1 MNKSTHST
9 PRAEARGM
17 LRVDTE
23 RRHLP
28 RFKNRGLAP
37 SNVSRNASVWLF
49 ILLFLGVNLTFC
61 LSAQAA
67 DRQTTQEQEKK
78 KDPPVQQSMGGVM
91 GGVIGGFI
99 EGTQGQDQGGVIG
112 GMTQKT
118 FDDDFLLEPRKI
130 VTFVIEHLLIKP
142 TETIHSLEKT
152 NLRTEFG
159 IGISYSFRMSTAA
172 KVEFGLKITPTI
184 SSVKGIDL
192 KIAVQRDG
200 QTVKEESVLAH
211 NLEPV
216 IVEIFQNEVDH
227 IKLAEKITPFIQT
240 VDPLPNYPKAVEKLE
255 MTNDILIMNN
265 VLLVNNTRGGM
276 LASHGGSESSPIY
289 LHFWIKGK
297 GVYVLSLWPFPGSKP
312 LGVISDSAIR
322 IKYDQDYFVWFS
334 LKPILPE
341 GKWRVWVRHNPN
353 YDPMQEMPVSMS
365 EADRASIKSGFEK
378 ENATIAGVGSS
389 YARFFKDK

>member
-1 MNKSTHST
+1 MNKS
-9 PRAEARGM
+9 R
-17 LRVDTE
+17 
-23 RRHLP
+23 
-28 RFKNRGLAP
+28 
-37 SNVSRNASVWLF
+37 NVSVWLF
-49 ILLFLGVNLTFC
+49 ILLFLGVNLTFG
-61 LSAQAA
+61 LRAKAA

-78 KDPPVQQSMGGVM
+78 KNPPVQQAAGGVM

-99 EGTQGQDQGGVIG
+99 EGTQGQARGGVIG
-112 GMTQKT
+112 GMTRNT
-118 FDDDFLLEPRKI
+118 FDDDFLLEPQKI

-159 IGISYSFRMSTAA
+159 IGISYSFRIAVAA

-184 SSVKGIDL
+184 TGVKGIDL
-192 KIAVQRDG
+192 KISIQRDG
-200 QTVKEESVLAH
+200 QTVKEESVLAQ

-227 IKLAEKITPFIQT
+227 IKLVEKITPFIQT
-240 VDPLPNYPKAVEKLE
+240 VEPLSNYPKALEKLE
-255 MTNDILIMNN
+255 MTNDILIMND
-265 VLLVNNTRGGM
+265 VLLINRTRGGA
-276 LASHGGSESSPIY
+276 LTSHGGSESSPVY
-289 LHFWIKGK
+289 LYFWIKGK
-297 GVYVLSLWPFPGSKP
+297 GVYVLSLWPFPGAKP

-322 IKYDQDYFVWFS
+322 IRHDRDYFVWFS

-353 YDPMQEMPVSMS
+353 YDPMQEMSVSIS
-365 EADRASIKSGFEK
+365 EADRGRIKSSIEK
-378 ENATIAGVGSS
+378 ENATIAGVGGS

>member
-1 MNKSTHST
+1 MNKT
-9 PRAEARGM
+9 
-17 LRVDTE
+17 
-23 RRHLP
+23 
-28 RFKNRGLAP
+28 
-37 SNVSRNASVWLF
+37 RNASVWLF
-49 ILLFLGVNLTFC
+49 ILLFLGVNLTFG

-78 KDPPVQQSMGGVM
+78 KNPPVQQPLGGVM
-91 GGVIGGFI
+91 GGVIGGYI
-99 EGTQGQDQGGVIG
+99 EGTHGQAQGGVIG
-112 GMTQKT
+112 GMTKDA
-118 FDDDFLLEPRKI
+118 FDDDFLLEPRRI
-130 VTFVIEHLLIKP
+130 VTFVVEHLLIKP
-142 TETIHSLEKT
+142 TETVHSLEKT

-159 IGISYSFRMSTAA
+159 IGVSYSFRMAAAA

-184 SSVKGIDL
+184 SGVKGIDL
-192 KIAVQRDG
+192 KISIQRDG
-200 QTVKEESVLAH
+200 QTVKEESVLAR

-240 VDPLPNYPKAVEKLE
+240 VEPLPNYPKAVEKLE
-255 MTNDILIMNN
+255 MTSDILIMNN
-265 VLLVNNTRGGM
+265 ILLVNNTRGGM

-322 IKYDQDYFVWFS
+322 IRCDQDYFAWFS

-353 YDPMQEMPVSMS
+353 YDPMQEMPASMS
-365 EADRASIKSGFEK
+365 EADRGRIKSGFEK
-378 ENATIAGVGSS
+378 ENATITGVSGS